1 MAVRAAVGG
10 SARNSQFFLE
20 ELLCIVESET
30 VVVKTFKAK
39 SVRQFLK
46 HINTLDE
53 EWRGPNGDRIE
64 LWFRGQSQKQIP
76 KPSLYR
82 GQFRSKSGDSEL
94 RIEFERRGK
103 QFSRDR
109 SPADHWERYFLMQHF
124 GTPTRLLDWTDGALL
139 ALYFSL
145 RKAIT
150 DGKPQKRAVV
160 WALDPFSLNKLVVGW
175 KETIALPGWKEV
187 KPWLPKDPLA
197 SLQPRYPIAIDPT
210 HIDLRL
216 AVQRSHFTL
225 FGRDKSGLERLARR
239 KGKKLRLARIIVKG
253 RKNVRGILEELEVC
267 GVRETSVFPDLE
279 GLSREIADEW
289 RK

>member
-1 MAVRAAVGG
+1 M
-10 SARNSQFFLE
+10 
-20 ELLCIVESET
+20 
-30 VVVKTFKAK
+30 KTFKAK
-39 SVRQFLK
+39 SVRQFLMYV
-46 HINTLDE
+46 NALAD
-53 EWRGPNGDRIE
+53 EWRGPKGERIE
-64 LWFRGQSQKQIP
+64 LWFRGQNQKQIP

-82 GQFRSKSGDSEL
+82 GEFKSKSGDSEL

-145 RKAIT
+145 RRVIT
-150 DGKPQKRAVV
+150 EGSTQKRAVV
-160 WALDPFSLNKLVVGW
+160 WALDPFSLNKLVMKW

-197 SLQPRYPIAIDPT
+197 ALQRRYPVAIDPT

-225 FGRDKSGLERLARR
+225 FGRDKSGLESLARR
-239 KGKKLRLARIIVKG
+239 KRKELRLARIVVKG
-253 RKNVRGILEELEVC
+253 RKNIRRIVEELEVC
-267 GVRETSVFPDLE
+267 GVRETSVFLDLE